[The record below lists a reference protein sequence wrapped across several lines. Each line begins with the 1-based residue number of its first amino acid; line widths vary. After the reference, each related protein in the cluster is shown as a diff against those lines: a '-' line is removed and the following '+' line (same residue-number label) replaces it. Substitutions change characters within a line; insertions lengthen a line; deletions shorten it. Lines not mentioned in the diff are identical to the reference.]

1 MGCDADNLF
10 SLLSGTCIKCN
21 KGIYGQSNACQALD
35 SLYHTQCFVCCSCGE
50 CSPQASSTPH
60 TRTYIRSQVPRESR
74 ACASSFAR
82 GGSPPC
88 IWTTTAAPPCLLLHA
103 SVLYLALP
111 PPCWVCF
118 LESALPLFSLFPPLC
133 SSPFLLPPFLPSL
146 DSCPALWP
154 LLGGVWSWAVELPG
168 ATVKD
173 WNVGRAGVGWGSGE
187 LWRAE
192 RGFSLGWSEFSH
204 LARVQAT
211 GPCQADDIT
220 LQECPL
226 LLAQEARLEGG
237 VLPAA
242 LTPQPF
248 PYLPHYPSPLLTH
261 SDSFAK
267 PLISYLCL
275 SDSNTQL
282 FSHPTP
288 RLGSL

>member
-1 MGCDADNLF
+1 MMLTTSSLSSQAPVSSATKASMGRATPARPWTA
-10 SLLSGTCIKCN
+10 STTPSALSAAPVV
-21 KGIYGQSNACQALD
+21 SAAPRPQALPT
-35 SLYHTQCFVCCSCGE
+35 HV
-50 CSPQASSTPH
+50 H
-60 TRTYIRSQVPRESR
+60 TYIRSQVPRESR

-237 VLPAA
+237 CSQRP
-242 LTPQPF
+242 
-248 PYLPHYPSPLLTH
+248 
-261 SDSFAK
+261 
-267 PLISYLCL
+267 
-275 SDSNTQL
+275 
-282 FSHPTP
+282 
-288 RLGSL
+288 